1 MTRNTDLDALF
12 DSADAAFDRE
22 VAKQPARP
30 VPQEERHKCPRC
42 LGSGKYRGPRI
53 HQADDTCFACGGRGW
68 HKRSY
73 ADRMAANAKRQAT
86 ISRKFFD
93 RKEAMQAQHPAVLEW
108 ISIEAA
114 RGFGFAQ
121 SLQDQM
127 TSRDLTENQIA
138 AVYRCIEKQ
147 QARRQADSALKV
159 ANSGNV
165 EVARIRE
172 LFDTAQSNGLKK
184 PVLRAE
190 GLALKLAGQHSRN
203 AGAIYVTKGGEYVGK
218 IVGTKFMATREADAT
233 VLPALQTISTE
244 PKEAAIRYGRL
255 TGSCACCGRELTDP
269 QSVAMGI
276 GPICAD
282 KWF

>member
-12 DSADAAFDRE
+12 DSADAAFANG

-30 VPQEERHKCPRC
+30 VPQEERHKCIRC
-42 LGSGKYRGPRI
+42 LGSGKYRGPRV
-53 HQADDTCFACGGRGW
+53 HQSDDTCFACGGRGW
-68 HKRSY
+68 HKKSY
-73 ADRMAANAKRQAT
+73 ADRMASKAKRDAT
-86 ISRKFFD
+86 ISRKYFD
-93 RKEAMQAQHPAVLEW
+93 RQAAMKANHPAVAEW
-108 ISIEAA
+108 ISMEAA

-127 TSRDLTENQIA
+127 TARDLTENQIA
-138 AVYRCIEKQ
+138 AVYRCIAKRDAARAEKAAQ
-147 QARRQADSALKV
+147 RAS
-159 ANSGNV
+159 NSGNV

-172 LFDTAQSNGLKK
+172 LFDTALSNGLKK

-190 GLALKLAGQHSRN
+190 GLALKLAGQHSKN

-218 IVGTKFMATREADAT
+218 IVGTQFMATREADAT
-233 VLPALQTISTE
+233 VLPGLQAISTE

-269 QSVAMGI
+269 NSIAMGI
-276 GPICAD
+276 GPICAS